1 MDLWIACELV
11 QASVT
16 MVHVLRAAGSLTASF
31 TALAETLIEGQ
42 QIMDEEHKGQTK
54 PIEEDFEEEF
64 YDEPKKQGF
73 LQRIWAVITNK

>member
-31 TALAETLIEGQ
+31 TVASCNTAINNLITALKAYGLIS
-42 QIMDEEHKGQTK
+42 
-54 PIEEDFEEEF
+54 
-64 YDEPKKQGF
+64 
-73 LQRIWAVITNK
+73 

>member
-31 TALAETLIEGQ
+31 T
-42 QIMDEEHKGQTK
+42 
-54 PIEEDFEEEF
+54 IEEDFEEEF